1 MTDTQPPH
9 LPVIVIVPHLNH
21 LMVVEIRLVTVED
34 LAPLLLKTITVAPQM
49 EVRVQEVV
57 HPPLQSYK
65 MEAGLPLEA
74 LIVLA
79 TKELAMLTPL

>member
-1 MTDTQPPH
+1 
-9 LPVIVIVPHLNH
+9 
-21 LMVVEIRLVTVED
+21 MVVEIRLVMVED
-34 LAPLLLKTITVAPQM
+34 LMPHPLKTITEAPHL

-74 LIVLA
+74 PTVLA